1 MARRR
6 AAPTRRAITE
16 PIDAAGSPGGVFDS
30 LDWSGTPRRRDNLG
44 ISRLELP
51 LFPLHTVLCPGIAL
65 PLHIFEDRYRAL
77 VKRCLDERLPFGIV
91 LIREGREVGGGT
103 ISFSAV
109 GTIAE
114 IRQAGHY
121 PDGRYDILVVGTD
134 RFSIERVAV
143 GGDGYFVA
151 QVTRLPEVVADEE
164 LASRLSNRATRRFVR
179 YLELLQPR
187 SGETADEIDVRVEV
201 ETEDASALEPGAA
214 DPEGAEPE
222 SLLSDEGAERRVVI
236 PDDPTT
242 LSHLLAG
249 IIQVELP
256 RRQALLEAPTTEARL
271 RDLLSLIDREVLLL
285 RRRWRAFVPGP
296 AGLGPRRS

>member
-1 MARRR
+1 
-6 AAPTRRAITE
+6 
-16 PIDAAGSPGGVFDS
+16 
-30 LDWSGTPRRRDNLG
+30 
-44 ISRLELP
+44 LELP

-77 VKRCLDERLPFGIV
+77 VEYCLEASSPFGIV

-103 ISFSAV
+103 ISFAAV
-109 GTIAE
+109 GTMAE

-134 RFSIERVAV
+134 RFSIDRVAV
-143 GGDGYFVA
+143 GDEGYFVA
-151 QVTRLPEVVADEE
+151 QVTSLSEVVADED
-164 LASRLSNRATRRFVR
+164 LAGRLSNRATRRFVR

-187 SGETADEIDVRVEV
+187 PGETADEIDVRVEV
-201 ETEDASALEPGAA
+201 ETEDPSALDPGDAGEA
-214 DPEGAEPE
+214 GDEPE
-222 SLLSDEGAERRVVI
+222 SLLAGEGTERRIVI

-256 RRQALLEAPTTEARL
+256 RRQALLEAATTEVRL
-271 RDLLSLIDREVLLL
+271 RDLLVLIDREVLLL

-296 AGLGPRRS
+296 TGLGPRRS